1 MIDPLSA
8 FRKGAPAAP
17 SAPGGSGTAKEE
29 YVAFGAKDR
38 VTRLRIRRAM
48 APTRSPGYIY
58 LRDVAYDGTYGTNFA
73 LDFTFILVLVRGRN
87 LQSLVTA
94 LEAGMADFI
103 QEFDADKWRKPTDP
117 TAAVIDTIEIVTPE
131 AGGPKAAPG
140 ADPDSVT
147 H

>member
-1 MIDPLSA
+1 MVDPLAA
-8 FRKGAPAAP
+8 FRKGTPAAP
-17 SAPGGSGTAKEE
+17 GAPAGSGGTKEE
-29 YVAFGAKDR
+29 YIAFGAKDR

-58 LRDVAYDGTYGTNFA
+58 LRDVAYDGMYGTNFA

-87 LQSLVTA
+87 LQTLVTA
-94 LEAGMADFI
+94 LENGMADFI
-103 QEFDADKWRKPTDP
+103 QEFDADKWRKPSDANAT
-117 TAAVIDTIEIVTPE
+117 VIDSIEIVTPE

-140 ADPDSVT
+140 GDQDSVT